1 MKHIEK
7 GIYEAKIPQVV
18 PQRQDSRTIRVPIP
32 KPTVEARHELYAT
45 FHKKAEEVRTQI
57 RHAQSEGMKKGKWA
71 KYTVEADEVRA
82 LNCQMYTQ
90 SDTQLADVRPSVCL
104 CAVRGKFCS
113 ERTQATS
120 STFLS
125 DLECY

>member
-57 RHAQSEGMKKGKWA
+57 RHAQSEGMKKGKWT
-71 KYTVEADEVRA
+71 KYTVEAEEVRA
-82 LNCQMYTQ
+82 LNYVFLGADLFLQFQKLMKRYVA
-90 SDTQLADVRPSVCL
+90 DVDKILADL
-104 CAVRGKFCS
+104 KK
-113 ERTQATS
+113 ATGS
-120 STFLS
+120 AKK
-125 DLECY
+125 